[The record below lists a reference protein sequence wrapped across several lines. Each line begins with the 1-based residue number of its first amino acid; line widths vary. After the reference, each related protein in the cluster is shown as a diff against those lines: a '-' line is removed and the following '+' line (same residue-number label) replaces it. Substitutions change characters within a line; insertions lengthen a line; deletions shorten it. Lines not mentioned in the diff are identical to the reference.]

1 MGRYRRIAATAGFDL
16 ATCYAGLNGR
26 VRPEAV
32 IHQSVHFL
40 GNLSSVMLKI
50 NEIDIVVTS
59 REFEI
64 RLEDGRTETYLVRV
78 GMPYERDDGFDWCCP
93 YELGTVSNRQLHC
106 AFGIDSIQALELAMK
121 IIKVKIEIWERY
133 RVDDDDAKT

>member
-1 MGRYRRIAATAGFDL
+1 MF
-16 ATCYAGLNGR
+16 
-26 VRPEAV
+26 
-32 IHQSVHFL
+32 
-40 GNLSSVMLKI
+40 KI
-50 NEIDIVVTS
+50 NEIDIVVAS

-93 YELGTVSNRQLHC
+93 YELGTASSRRLRC

-121 IIKVKIEIWERY
+121 IIKVEIEIWERY
-133 RVDDDDAKT
+133 QVGEDDPKT